1 MVRATHSTLD
11 NFGASGSGSQPPPP
25 GLEELLATQNEL
37 LRQLVQGQQA
47 ISHFLQ
53 QQHFQLDGHKVHQS
67 PVADYQELNEKT
79 QEINDVY
86 SDSLVPPSQLLMK
99 LKDDQVKCL
108 TPKHGSSNIDLTG

>member
-11 NFGASGSGSQPPPP
+11 NFGASGSGSRPPPP

-53 QQHFQLDGHKVHQS
+53 QQHFHLDWHKV
-67 PVADYQELNEKT
+67 YQMSSCRLSRAPGRDTRNKGCSRGFPNAAIT
-79 QEINDVY
+79 T
-86 SDSLVPPSQLLMK
+86 SDE
-99 LKDDQVKCL
+99 
-108 TPKHGSSNIDLTG
+108 T

>member
-11 NFGASGSGSQPPPP
+11 NFGVSGSGSQPPPL

-53 QQHFQLDGHKVHQS
+53 QQHFQQDGHKVHQS
-67 PVADYQELNEKT
+67 LVADYQELNEETRNKGCLLGLPNAT
-79 QEINDVY
+79 ITT
-86 SDSLVPPSQLLMK
+86 SDE
-99 LKDDQVKCL
+99 
-108 TPKHGSSNIDLTG
+108 T